1 LARRVFISF
10 RFSDGAEY
18 KEELCKLFDQDDD
31 VIDCSEDEDRSGMS
45 EETIRRYL
53 YDKLARTSVTIVLLT
68 PEAIE
73 YRRDR
78 FDKIDDWMY
87 DELRYSL
94 EDRDNN
100 VTNGV
105 VAVYTSEAKDLLIEE
120 CTHKCD
126 MCREESRV
134 TGLKDV
140 NNLARKNMLNIK
152 ESHKKHQCV
161 GVYDRLEDSY
171 VSLISFEDFKSDVN
185 KYIENAV
192 SKRERRNE
200 FNLVKRMD

>member
-1 LARRVFISF
+1 
-10 RFSDGAEY
+10 
-18 KEELCKLFDQDDD
+18 
-31 VIDCSEDEDRSGMS
+31 
-45 EETIRRYL
+45 
-53 YDKLARTSVTIVLLT
+53 
-68 PEAIE
+68 
-73 YRRDR
+73 
-78 FDKIDDWMY
+78 
-87 DELRYSL
+87 
-94 EDRDNN
+94 
-100 VTNGV
+100 
-105 VAVYTSEAKDLLIEE
+105 
-120 CTHKCD
+120 